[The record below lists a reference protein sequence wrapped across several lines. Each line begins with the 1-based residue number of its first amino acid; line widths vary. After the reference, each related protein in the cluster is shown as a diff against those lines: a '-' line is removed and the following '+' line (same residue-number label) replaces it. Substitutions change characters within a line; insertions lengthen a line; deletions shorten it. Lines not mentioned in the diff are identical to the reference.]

1 MLMSTVSSLLLPVQ
15 FSPARPGTSNRQ
27 RQGYSGRQLVGVLSE
42 HHPRQR
48 MDALEQWGGDLGTV
62 LRPVGAASQHAQQP
76 SDQGRQMSPRTSAAL
91 GLQPVVRASQRSGA
105 AQARHLEEWGISL
118 ENMLRD
124 AGASVVRPPA
134 PLLQTPAEEGG
145 TQPTRCNRHSRQ
157 QNDTATWGG
166 DLASVLAA
174 APSAPRMTRKR
185 VQPHQTSAGMNF
197 VFRDSEADN
206 YPALSRQRHSP
217 SGQAQRLCD
226 TSDLPREAAQI
237 RQLDQELRESV
248 AIEGEVVTG
257 TGSNAAFGATGSR
270 TVGNRD
276 GVSTE
281 GTRQPHS
288 LSYSVEER
296 EQAGHSADVQTAVR
310 ARVAAGRRPR
320 IDAALWGGD
329 LSSVLPP
336 QSAASMPSRGHRVS
350 VANTGRIPYEAE
362 LERMRGAVAGDAV
375 VAAMAVRRP
384 RHQIAA
390 DEWGGGLGDVL
401 LPVRERER
409 QRERRTSPSSYTD
422 RSARRRVGRGVDAV
436 HTSGFAGDLSSV
448 FQPASRPGRAGGG
461 EAQELPGSRSG
472 LGNGG
477 VVNRA
482 GARHQTAEELGFVGG
497 GLDAVLPA
505 RAGRLPRLQPP
516 EPRDSAEHDAAAA
529 GVASRGRERP
539 PIARLDLSR
548 WPRMPPTP
556 SEALLAPTS
565 MTYESLLALDAT
577 VARRGLAP
585 ENIAK
590 FPLVAVAAGSG
601 CEGTDCAIC
610 LDHFKRRT
618 KARMLPCGHKF
629 HPLCIGK
636 WFEAHVVCPL
646 CRYDCCV
653 LAPG

>member
-1 MLMSTVSSLLLPVQ
+1 
-15 FSPARPGTSNRQ
+15 
-27 RQGYSGRQLVGVLSE
+27 
-42 HHPRQR
+42 

-91 GLQPVVRASQRSGA
+91 GLQPVARASQRSGA

-124 AGASVVRPPA
+124 AGASVAMVRPPA
-134 PLLQTPAEEGG
+134 PLPQAPAEEGG
-145 TQPTRCNRHSRQ
+145 TQRHSRQ
-157 QNDTATWGG
+157 QNNTSTWGG

-185 VQPHQTSAGMNF
+185 VQPHQTSAGMSF

-206 YPALSRQRHSP
+206 YPALSRRRHSP

-226 TSDLPREAAQI
+226 ASDLPREAARI

-257 TGSNAAFGATGSR
+257 TGSNAAFGAAGSR
-270 TVGNRD
+270 TVGNRN
-276 GVSTE
+276 GVSRE

-288 LSYSVEER
+288 LSYSVDER
-296 EQAGHSADVQTAVR
+296 EQAGHSAGVQTAVR
-310 ARVAAGRRPR
+310 ARVAAVRRPR

-336 QSAASMPSRGHRVS
+336 QSAASMPSRGHRVG
-350 VANTGRIPYEAE
+350 VADTGRIPSEAE

-384 RHQIAA
+384 RHHIAA
-390 DEWGGGLGDVL
+390 AEWGGGLGDIL
-401 LPVRERER
+401 LPVRERGR
-409 QRERRTSPSSYTD
+409 QRERGTSPSSYTD
-422 RSARRRVGRGVDAV
+422 RSERRWVGRGVDAV

-505 RAGRLPRLQPP
+505 RAGRLPRLQPR

-556 SEALLAPTS
+556 TEALPAPAS

-577 VARRGLAP
+577 VARKGLAP
-585 ENIAK
+585 DKIAK
-590 FPLVAVAAGSG
+590 FPLVAVAVGCGS
-601 CEGTDCAIC
+601 EEIDCTIC